1 MRKFN
6 KHPPPKR
13 SGSPLEASGQSPT
26 QHQMVCADV
35 QVRSPAKFVRAVRR
49 TESGTFF
56 VDPSEKAR
64 PGTRFTSLNL
74 DTGPGIRRI
83 RLVLEHAAE
92 SCHRRPSVWLR
103 LPSAWPSLGNHG
115 RPSDGSIIRH
125 VADDELCRYLPANPF
140 RGESCIQETPSPV
153 APGYIALRRRGER
166 CARWYALTTVALGSA
181 RRYDVASHFAPSAA
195 QSFR

>member
-6 KHPPPKR
+6 KLPPPKR
-13 SGSPLEASGQSPT
+13 SVSPLEASGQSPT
-26 QHQMVCADV
+26 PHQMVGADV
-35 QVRSPAKFVRAVRR
+35 QVRPPAKSVRAVRR

-64 PGTRFTSLNL
+64 PGVPIMSLNL

-92 SCHRRPSVWLR
+92 SRHRRPSVWLR
-103 LPSAWPSLGNHG
+103 LPSVWPSLGNHG
-115 RPSDGSIIRH
+115 RPGNGSVIRH

-140 RGESCIQETPSPV
+140 RRESCIQETPSSV

-166 CARWYALTTVALGSA
+166 CSRRYALTTVALGSA